1 MLQWAIISMLETRRK
16 RPCLNERNR
25 RVPNENFTTE
35 KYNNLD
41 KSFSGWAQQENE
53 EDRERNPWTWS
64 RITEINLSNIKNRLK
79 QKKTKTKAKANT
91 KPEPQRLLGI
101 QQKI

>member
-1 MLQWAIISMLETRRK
+1 MLETRRK

-53 EDRERNPWTWS
+53 EDRERNP
-64 RITEINLSNIKNRLK
+64 
-79 QKKTKTKAKANT
+79 
-91 KPEPQRLLGI
+91 
-101 QQKI
+101 